1 MFTFSRAFSV
11 AQVVLAVLA
20 PMVVLVGVLFFAGN
34 GRPSENLV
42 MALIAFVAF
51 VALVALARLV
61 NLSVVAASRKSLP
74 NSAES
79 LARFGG
85 YLNRKSYER
94 LVPSFVSGALRYQ
107 ASLPLTVLADD
118 REVKIWTRSPS
129 VAILSIPWVSIQSFS
144 AIDRPFRRAVEIHG
158 SHPLPI
164 TLVLQSERFFGA
176 KPDVRTLVAQ
186 LESKISA
193 SSN

>member
-1 MFTFSRAFSV
+1 MYTFNRAFSV

-20 PMVVLVGVLFFAGN
+20 PMVVFVGVLFFAGN

-74 NSAES
+74 TSAES
-79 LARFGG
+79 LAQFGG
-85 YLNRKSYER
+85 YLDRKSYQR
-94 LVPSFVSGALRYQ
+94 LVPSFVFGALRYQ
-107 ASLPLTVLADD
+107 ASLPLNVLADD
-118 REVKIWTRSPS
+118 SEVKLWTRSPA
-129 VAILSIPWVSIQSFS
+129 VAMLSIPWVSIQSFS
-144 AIDRPFRRAVEIHG
+144 AIDTTFRKAVEIHG
-158 SHPLPI
+158 AYPLPI

-176 KPDVRTLVAQ
+176 KPDVRALVAR
-186 LESKISA
+186 LESRIPA
-193 SSN
+193 SNS